1 MGLHVDMMQLRA
13 ERGRL
18 LDRCGA
24 WPFAAGGPQRLVCL
38 LKGSRG
44 PKHICQL
51 LMSGGS
57 PPQISS
63 QNPSFLTLMK
73 GRFGISV
80 RLMQGCSERPPS
92 CPHQSNWCEQDDGA
106 DVPCDAGTTR
116 AAAWEEKRRLRRW
129 LQMSESAEWR
139 QRPDVEPPSPSL
151 RVCVCVLILSSQR
164 CKCSWPLAPSPALA
178 CWHGHLG

>member
-1 MGLHVDMMQLRA
+1 MRAALITRLTACIRSAFILGLHVDMMQLRA

-80 RLMQGCSERPPS
+80 RLMQGCSERPP
-92 CPHQSNWCEQDDGA
+92 
-106 DVPCDAGTTR
+106 
-116 AAAWEEKRRLRRW
+116 
-129 LQMSESAEWR
+129 
-139 QRPDVEPPSPSL
+139 
-151 RVCVCVLILSSQR
+151 ILSS
-164 CKCSWPLAPSPALA
+164 SE
-178 CWHGHLG
+178 